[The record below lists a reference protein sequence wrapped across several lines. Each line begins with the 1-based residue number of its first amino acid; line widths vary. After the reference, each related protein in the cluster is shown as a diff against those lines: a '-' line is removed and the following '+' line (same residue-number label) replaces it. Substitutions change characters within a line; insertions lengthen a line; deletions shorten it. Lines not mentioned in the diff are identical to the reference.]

1 MMSQALRVAVV
12 RDGYG
17 GGGDAMTYAALVK
30 HNQWDVNYRR
40 NPPLTAQE
48 TPGLMSLGYATVNA
62 ATIMHCL
69 RTANVVEGAEL
80 GYSWTRE
87 LIDVATIPEGRGSVL
102 PRFRVFPLV
111 WQNLPWIDVSEH
123 TPVIIHGAAGFIA
136 RSSMACDLLRLYGVG
151 HERIHLCHASVD
163 TERFKAE
170 RIRSGKD
177 DDRVTIG
184 FAGRPVPEKGLN
196 DIMAALRA
204 LPRELRERTR
214 LLLAGGFSL
223 TIDSIDGIA
232 LGTYPAIPH
241 HEMPGFY
248 AMLDV
253 FVYPSWPTTGWLE
266 QWGLSVV
273 EAMSSGLPV
282 ITTDVGAFR
291 EMIPPELKAHWT
303 VPARDWVGLRDRL
316 AALIEN
322 ESLRRTLG
330 ARNREHVCERFDGR
344 ETAVQY
350 RRAFN
355 A

>member
-17 GGGDAMTYAALVK
+17 GGGDAMTYAAVARQNGWYVSYCRK
-30 HNQWDVNYRR
+30 
-40 NPPLTAQE
+40 PPLSEQE
-48 TPGLMSLGYATVNA
+48 APGVINRRYDLLQQVFFDGFNEPPQMD
-62 ATIMHCL
+62 
-69 RTANVVEGAEL
+69 VVEPAEL
-80 GYSWTRE
+80 GYDWTRT
-87 LIDVATIPEGRGSVL
+87 LCDIA
-102 PRFRVFPLV
+102 PRAKARVFPLV

-123 TPVIIHGAAGFIA
+123 TPVILHGAAGFIA
-136 RSSMACDLLRLYGVG
+136 RSSMACELLRLYGVG

-163 TERFKAE
+163 TERFKPE
-170 RIRSGKD
+170 GIRFGEA

-214 LLLAGGFSL
+214 LLLAGGFTL
-223 TIDSIDGIA
+223 TTDSIDGIA

-248 AMLDV
+248 AMLDI
-253 FVYPSWPTTGWLE
+253 FIYPTWPTSGWLE

-273 EAMSSGLPV
+273 EAMSCGLPV
-282 ITTDVGAFR
+282 LTTDVGAFR

-316 AALIEN
+316 VALIEHG
-322 ESLRRTLG
+322 SLRRTLG

-344 ETAVQY
+344 ETAAQY
-350 RRAFN
+350 RRAFGV
-355 A
+355 